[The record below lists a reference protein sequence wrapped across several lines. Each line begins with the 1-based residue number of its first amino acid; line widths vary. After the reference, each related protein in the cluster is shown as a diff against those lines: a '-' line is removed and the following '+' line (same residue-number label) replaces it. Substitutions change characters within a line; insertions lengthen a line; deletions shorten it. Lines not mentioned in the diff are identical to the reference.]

1 MTNDC
6 TADILKK
13 LSRLTT
19 KQRTLITKQ
28 WKTLK
33 DFENNSRTLQKWS
46 NLKTVNSDSVWMK
59 SQFNWTGYSKDDGSP
74 LKNGMCSHLKS
85 ATRMGSHREVI
96 FFENN
101 FRTWEFDP
109 GSGWTLAACL
119 THASRTKHSIWFSS
133 EMKILWLSGG
143 RVSNAWVTCLIQGD
157 NSWKRLLIPHKRTVS
172 HGTVWKTP
180 VVWDGPASD

>member
-1 MTNDC
+1 MMWPSLLEEQHFTKMRFGEC
-6 TADILKK
+6 QISEKK
-13 LSRLTT
+13 RKRIRAGLSCSF
-19 KQRTLITKQ
+19 K
-28 WKTLK
+28 
-33 DFENNSRTLQKWS
+33 N

-85 ATRMGSHREVI
+85 AARMGSHREVI

-119 THASRTKHSIWFSS
+119 THASRTKHFIWFSS

-157 NSWKRLLIPHKRTVS
+157 NSWKRLLIPHKRTAP
-172 HGTVWKTP
+172 HGAVWKTP